1 MLLGNDLLGGAPLGS
16 LPGSG
21 DVPEPIV
28 VGGDNAIQWVSRVIV
43 AGVDWSARVT
53 GETSV
58 LAAEGGARVAQFT
71 LCLPP
76 GPVLPLEWRKRAV
89 TIDYIDNL
97 GDSRLFTGRIVDPV
111 WNRTDRTLS
120 CTCSDQLQ
128 EVVEALPV
136 EQVDSLTGGLWSEDV
151 FEPVEGRSHW
161 DYAQERMGTR
171 TASLECDAYGV
182 PRVSS
187 WYAKATADYVFG
199 EGATVYDTVVVGFS
213 EDVRQTNRVMI
224 EAGYRFRRLWQ
235 QNQSYGWMHPET
247 EGFSGEAGFCAWFND
262 TTELPTV
269 EMVVNACAS
278 AGQQLL
284 GGGNFYYTMPRGVW
298 CDPPIGWANSE
309 TDQLLGFSVNVARR
323 WVQAVTEKY
332 TLDVRAD
339 AAIAAYGETVQR
351 DSVTID
357 VESDRADRWE
367 STPFGVRTAAEPV
380 GGIANTVQS
389 TEVEGGSAPG
399 RPADNGVHGFV
410 DVRDEER
417 RQRGLLVMLN
427 QAVADIISEHRGTSV
442 VWDVPAGWVHGIDL
456 PHTARAD
463 DQGVLAQG
471 KIQRLHWRLDHLGG
485 EAMCGVSLA
494 LMRADGEGDVSD
506 PLTAPDGSSDP
517 QPEDPGES
525 PGGLPTQLG
534 GRGEEYVEE
543 VDGFAGNWSVGDG
556 TGEQF
561 PRRFQVTA
569 SEVPAEQR
577 DEHVVDI
584 AATYRVAIPNDLLE
598 LA

>member
-16 LPGSG
+16 LPGNA
-21 DVPEPIV
+21 DLPDPIV
-28 VGGDNAIQWVSRVIV
+28 VGGDNAIVWASRVIV

-53 GETSV
+53 GETTV
-58 LAAEGGARVAQFT
+58 LADEAGARVAQFT

-76 GPVLPLEWRKRAV
+76 GPVLPLEWRRRLV

-97 GDSRLFTGRIVDPV
+97 GESRLFTGRIVDPV
-111 WNRTDRTLS
+111 WNRTDRTLA

-128 EVVEALPV
+128 EVVEALTIG
-136 EQVDSLTGGLWSEDV
+136 QVDALTAGLWSEDV

-161 DYAQERMGTR
+161 DYALERMSTR
-171 TASLECDAYGV
+171 RASLECDGYGV
-182 PRVSS
+182 PRVTS

-199 EGATVYDTVVVGFS
+199 PGATVYDTVRVGFS
-213 EDVRQTNRVMI
+213 EDVRQTNRVQI
-224 EAGYRFRRLWQ
+224 DADYRFRRLWQ
-235 QNQSYGWMHPET
+235 QNQSYGWTHPET
-247 EGFSGEAGFCAWFND
+247 QGSSGEAGFCAWFDD

-269 EMVVNACAS
+269 GMVIDACAN

-284 GGGNFYYTMPRGVW
+284 GGGNFYKTLPSGIW
-298 CDPPIGWANSE
+298 CDPPVGWVNNE
-309 TDQLLGFSVNVARR
+309 NDQLLGFTVNVGRR
-323 WVQAVTEKY
+323 WVQVVTEKY

-339 AAIAAYGETVQR
+339 AAITAYGETVQR
-351 DSVTID
+351 DSVAID
-357 VESDRADRWE
+357 VESDRAERWE

-389 TEVEGGSAPG
+389 TEGGGSDVPG
-399 RPADNGVHGFV
+399 RPVDNGINGFV
-410 DVRDEER
+410 DVRDETR
-417 RQRGLLVMLN
+417 RQRGLQVMLN
-427 QAVADIISEHRGTSV
+427 QAVTDIISEHRGTSV

-456 PHTARAD
+456 SHTARVD

-471 KIQRLHWRLDHLGG
+471 KIQRLQWRLDHLGG

-494 LMRADGEGDVSD
+494 LMRGGGDVSD
-506 PLTAPDGSSDP
+506 PLTAPAASSDP

-534 GRGEEYVEE
+534 GRGAVYEDEM
-543 VDGFAGNWSVGDG
+543 DGFSGNWSVGDG
-556 TGEQF
+556 MSEQF

-569 SEVPAEQR
+569 REVPAEQR
-577 DEHVVDI
+577 DEHVVPID
-584 AATYRVAIPNDLLE
+584 ATYRVAIPNDLLE
-598 LA
+598 LT

>member
-1 MLLGNDLLGGAPLGS
+1 MLLGNDVLGGAPLGS
-16 LPGSG
+16 LTGG
-21 DVPEPIV
+21 EVVPDPIV
-28 VGGDNAIQWVSRVIV
+28 VGGDNAIVWNSRVIV

-53 GETSV
+53 GEVTV
-58 LAAEGGARVAQFT
+58 DAEEGAARVAQFT

-97 GDSRLFTGRIVDPV
+97 GESRLFTGRIVDPV
-111 WNRTDRTLS
+111 WNRTDRTLA

-128 EVVEALPV
+128 EVVEALSV
-136 EQVDSLTGGLWSEDV
+136 EQVDALAGGLWSEDV

-161 DYAQERMGTR
+161 DYAQERMSTR
-171 TASLECDAYGV
+171 RASLECNGYGV
-182 PRVSS
+182 PRVTS

-199 EGATVYDTVVVGFS
+199 PGATVYDTVRVGFS
-213 EDVRQTNRVMI
+213 EDVRQTNRVQI
-224 EAGYRFRRLWQ
+224 EADYRFRRLWQ
-235 QNQSYGWMHPET
+235 QNQSYGWLHPET
-247 EGFSGEAGFCAWFND
+247 QGFSGEAGFCAWFDD

-269 EMVVNACAS
+269 GMVIDACAN

-284 GGGNFYYTMPRGVW
+284 GGASFYYTLPSGIW
-298 CDPPIGWANSE
+298 CDPPVGWVNNY
-309 TDQLLGFSVNVARR
+309 TDQLLGFSLTVARR
-323 WVQAVTEKY
+323 WVQTVTEKY

-351 DSVTID
+351 DSVAID
-357 VESDRADRWE
+357 IESERADRWE
-367 STPFGVRTAAEPV
+367 STPFGVRTTAEPV
-380 GGIANTVQS
+380 GGIANTVQ
-389 TEVEGGSAPG
+389 TTEGGGSDVPG
-399 RPADNGVHGFV
+399 RPVDNGINGFV
-410 DVRDEER
+410 DVRDEQR
-417 RQRGLLVMLN
+417 RQRGLQVMLN
-427 QAVADIISEHRGTSV
+427 QAVTDIISEHRGTSV

-456 PHTARAD
+456 PHTARVD

-471 KIQRLHWRLDHLGG
+471 KIQRLQWRLDHLGG

-494 LMRADGEGDVSD
+494 LMRGGGDVSD
-506 PLTAPDGSSDP
+506 PLDAPDGSSDP

-534 GRGEEYVEE
+534 GRGAVYEDEM
-543 VDGFAGNWSVGDG
+543 DGFSGNWSVGDG
-556 TGEQF
+556 MSPQF

-577 DEHVVDI
+577 DEHVVPID
-584 AATYRVAIPNDLLE
+584 ATYRVAIPNDLLE
-598 LA
+598 LT